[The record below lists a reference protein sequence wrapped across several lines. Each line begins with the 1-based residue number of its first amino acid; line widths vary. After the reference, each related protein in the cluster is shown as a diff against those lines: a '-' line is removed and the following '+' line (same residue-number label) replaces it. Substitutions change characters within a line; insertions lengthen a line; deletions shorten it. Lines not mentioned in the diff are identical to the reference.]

1 MVLSDGT
8 AARLEAYR
16 ARGCEVIGPEVEA
29 HPAEGAHGEA
39 ADWICVIVL
48 PDGEEMKGR
57 GLSAEEEARHPSRA
71 PTAPP
76 SSGCSGTRAPLRA
89 AGPAWP

>member
-57 GLSAEEEARHPSRA
+57 GLSAEEAAVASLARADGA
-71 PTAPP
+71 PQL
-76 SSGCSGTRAPLRA
+76 GMLGD
-89 AGPAWP
+89 